1 MTSSIKNK
9 AVSATIWST
18 IDTFGRQG
26 LQFVITLILA
36 RLLTPSDY
44 GTVGL
49 LAIFIGVAGVF
60 IESGFS
66 AALIQRREVSEV
78 DISSVFY
85 FNIVIALAASI
96 GLSLVSPWIA
106 SFYKMP
112 VLRPLTWLLAADLFI
127 GAFGGIQRTLLMKA
141 LEFRKQ
147 FVISFAS
154 LCISGVIAVV
164 LAWRGYGVWSLGV
177 QALSATLVSTVLFWF
192 LGVWRPKLVFSAQAI
207 RLLLRFGSFILFSE
221 LLSVL
226 FNRLNTLVIGKFYS
240 ARDLGFYSRAD
251 GTQRLPAGLFSG
263 IIARVAFPV
272 FSSVHEDKA
281 LLRIGLKKA
290 VTMVMMINIPLMVGI
305 EITARPLVL
314 FLFGQ
319 QWDPSVIYLR
329 ILCLYGIF
337 VPLNVLN
344 FTVLMAQ
351 GHSSLTFR
359 LEVIKQTVGAGLIG
373 ATCFLSVTAI
383 AWSTVAT
390 GIISFVIN
398 AYYSGKFL
406 DYGVLRQTADML
418 PYVAGSLI
426 MAAGVW
432 AVTLL
437 PVHTPFLLLS
447 GQVLVGA
454 FIYIV
459 FCYSL
464 GLSAFIEAKELAA
477 SRLSVLNSIVLK

>member
-1 MTSSIKNK
+1 MTSSLKNK

-36 RLLTPSDY
+36 RLLTPADY

-66 AALIQRREVSEV
+66 SALIQRREVSDV

-85 FNIVIALAASI
+85 FNAAIALVTSI
-96 GLSLVSPWIA
+96 GLCLVSPWIA
-106 SFYKMP
+106 AFYKMP
-112 VLRPLTWLLAADLFI
+112 VLKPLTWLLAADLFI
-127 GAFGGIQRTLLMKA
+127 GAFGSIQRTLLMKA
-141 LEFRKQ
+141 LDFKKQ
-147 FVISFAS
+147 FVISFAA
-154 LCISGVIAVV
+154 LCISGIIAVI
-164 LAWRGYGVWSLGV
+164 LAWRGYGVWSLGI
-177 QALSATLVSTVLFWF
+177 QALSSTVISTVLFWF
-192 LGVWRPKLVFSAQAI
+192 LSTWRPRLVFSTQAI
-207 RLLLRFGSFILFSE
+207 RLLFRFGSFILFSE

-226 FNRLNTLVIGKFYS
+226 YNRLNTLVIGKFYS

-272 FSSVHEDKA
+272 FSSANEDKT
-281 LLRIGLKKA
+281 LLRAGLKKA
-290 VTMVMMINIPLMVGI
+290 VTMVMMINIPIMVGI
-305 EITARPLVL
+305 EITARSLILV
-314 FLFGQ
+314 LFGQ
-319 QWDPSVIYLR
+319 QWLPSVIYLR

-344 FTVLMAQ
+344 FTVLLAQ
-351 GHSSLTFR
+351 GHSRLIFR
-359 LEVIKQTVGAGLIG
+359 LEVVKKIVGAALVGT
-373 ATCFLSVTAI
+373 ACFISITAI
-383 AWSTVAT
+383 AWTTVAT
-390 GIISFVIN
+390 GAIFFCLN
-398 AYYSGKFL
+398 AFYSGKFL
-406 DYGVLRQTADML
+406 NYGILRQTADIM
-418 PYVAGSLI
+418 PYIAGSLA
-426 MAAGVW
+426 MAVGVW

-454 FIYIV
+454 FMYIV
-459 FCYSL
+459 LCYSL
-464 GLSAFIEAKELAA
+464 GFSAFIEAIQLAA
-477 SRLSVLNSIVLK
+477 SRLSVLNSIGLK